1 MQYLPW
7 TMVCVRGEGGGGAG
21 RAMLVKK
28 RNEMIC
34 LYLLLNLMIWKDALA
49 PYFALKKGERKCV
62 EFDIYLSIYLTSL
75 YVCRLSVSNKRQND

>member
-1 MQYLPW
+1 MDHG
-7 TMVCVRGEGGGGAG
+7 VCARRGGGGAG

-49 PYFALKKGERKCV
+49 PYFALKKGSETALNL
-62 EFDIYLSIYLTSL
+62 IYIYLTSL
-75 YVCRLSVSNKRQND
+75 CVCRLSVSNKRQND